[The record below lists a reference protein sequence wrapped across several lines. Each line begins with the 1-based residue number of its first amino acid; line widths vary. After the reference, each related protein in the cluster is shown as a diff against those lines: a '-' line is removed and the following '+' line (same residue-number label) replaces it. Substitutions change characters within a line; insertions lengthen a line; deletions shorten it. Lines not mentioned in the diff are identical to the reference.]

1 MMDQAAQFLR
11 IVRSEVLESIY
22 LLAKRDCKIHLQA
35 QGSRGS
41 RRNRILY
48 LIKPCPR
55 INSGFQFRRCFE
67 KDQWTLLKNK
77 GERKM
82 TAKNGNRLQHHLTA
96 VKEGKRCF
104 ENAFESIARMIL
116 ESEIEKVVVNG
127 RTTYD
132 FTIFRTGK
140 KHIIGIY
147 DEINSFVSFVK
158 DAAEGGSSK
167 EMAFVLVGEPGNGK
181 TFFVEFLCSM
191 YRSFLAN
198 EKNRKYTFRFTNMD
212 RLGSYGKISTIESQT
227 YEDPMILAMNL
238 FENPD
243 DNKTFLAKQI
253 GFSDKEIEQ
262 LYDNY
267 RPLGACSGYMWND
280 IINLADGNIDEML
293 KHIEIIP
300 VPMTESLGTI
310 TGKYPAKDKITSSA
324 VDLLGEESIQR
335 LLHITDT
342 NNPYRFDLRRGAL
355 ARVAGGGIHFSD
367 EVFKN
372 KKDLV
377 QVYLGVI
384 QNRVIEIDGYKW
396 PIDTLIVATSNN
408 SEFNRF
414 LSEKEE
420 APIVD
425 RCRICYVSHN
435 TNYKLQENLTS
446 YAIGNEAKT
455 TLDRKDLHRDPNLN
469 YATSVAVVL
478 TRLPRSEKLTAIE
491 TMKLSAGEVAGEKSI
506 KTLAE
511 VIDTLNQDPDITKRF
526 GQKGLGQRNLGRA
539 IQLLIESS
547 ETNEGRCMFA
557 YDIYKT
563 LERVVLDY
571 VTEVNDRA
579 KYLEDLKTAKGMY
592 RERIMTEMFN
602 AYMDEPFA
610 IRKDVMNYVNMI
622 IGIDAENLGPDKMWK
637 YKDPQTGELKALKV
651 DERYIKG
658 VEERLGLKTE
668 EQRETFRTSI
678 RKIYGQKISVDPNYD
693 FMDNLE
699 LVKAV
704 TDVRL
709 KSDIAGA
716 GSLIGALANRTN
728 EENQKL
734 YDRMIDTMLNKLNY
748 CKTCAQKTIEYFC
761 TQEDEN

>member
-1 MMDQAAQFLR
+1 MPNNSKTLQ
-11 IVRSEVLESIY
+11 Y
-22 LLAKRDCKIHLQA
+22 HLQEVK
-35 QGSRGS
+35 QG
-41 RRNRILY
+41 N
-48 LIKPCPR
+48 
-55 INSGFQFRRCFE
+55 
-67 KDQWTLLKNK
+67 
-77 GERKM
+77 
-82 TAKNGNRLQHHLTA
+82 
-96 VKEGKRCF
+96 RCF
-104 ENAFESIARMIL
+104 ENAFQSVSRMVL
-116 ESEIEKVVVNG
+116 ESKIEKVVVNG
-127 RTTYD
+127 KTTYD
-132 FTIFRTGK
+132 FSIFREGS
-140 KHIIGIY
+140 KHVIGMY
-147 DEINSFVSFVK
+147 DEINSFVSYVK

-181 TFFVEFLCSM
+181 TFLVEFLAAK
-191 YRSFLAN
+191 YRGFLSID
-198 EKNRKYTFRFTNMD
+198 KNRKYTFKFLNLD
-212 RLGSYGKISTIESQT
+212 KVGNYGKINTIESQT
-227 YEDPMILAMNL
+227 YEDPMILAMSL

-243 DNKTFLAKQI
+243 QNKEYLAKQI
-253 GFSDKEIEQ
+253 GFSDKEIDQ

-267 RPLGACSGYMWND
+267 RPLGACSSYILND
-280 IINLADGNIDEML
+280 IRNYTDGNMDEVL
-293 KHIEIIP
+293 NYIEIIP
-300 VPMTESLGTI
+300 VPLTESLGTV
-310 TGKYPAKDKITSSA
+310 TGKYPAKDKITSSS

-367 EVFKN
+367 EIYKN

-384 QNRVIEIDGYKW
+384 QNRNIEIDGYKW

-408 SEFNRF
+408 SEFHRF

-435 TNYKLQENLTS
+435 TNYKLQGELTG
-446 YAIGNEAKT
+446 YAIGSETRT
-455 TLDRKDLHRDPNLN
+455 TLNQENLHQDPNLN
-469 YATSVAVVL
+469 YASSIAVVL
-478 TRLPRSEKLTAIE
+478 SRLPRSEKLTPVE
-491 TMKLSAGEVAGEKSI
+491 TMKLAAGEVAGEKSI

-511 VIDTLNQDPDITKRF
+511 VIDTLNQDPEIINRF

-547 ETNEGRCMFA
+547 ETNEGECMFA
-557 YDIYKT
+557 YDIFRS
-563 LERVVLDY
+563 LDRIILDY
-571 VTEVNDRA
+571 VTDANDRA
-579 KYLEDLKTAKGMY
+579 KYLEDLKIAKGLY

-602 AYMDEPFA
+602 AYMDEPYA

-637 YKDPQTGELKALKV
+637 YKDPQTAELKALKI
-651 DERYIKG
+651 DERYINS
-658 VEERLGLKTE
+658 VEERLGLKSE
-668 EQRETFRTSI
+668 EQRESFRTSI
-678 RKIYGQKISVDPNYD
+678 RKIYGQKISVDPDYD

-734 YDRMIDTMLNKLNY
+734 YDRMIATMLEKLGY

-761 TQEDEN
+761 TQEDEK

>member
-1 MMDQAAQFLR
+1 MPKK
-11 IVRSEVLESIY
+11 SI
-22 LLAKRDCKIHLQA
+22 
-35 QGSRGS
+35 
-41 RRNRILY
+41 
-48 LIKPCPR
+48 
-55 INSGFQFRRCFE
+55 
-67 KDQWTLLKNK
+67 TLH
-77 GERKM
+77 
-82 TAKNGNRLQHHLTA
+82 QHLTA
-96 VKEGKRCF
+96 VKVGKLRF
-104 ENAFESIARMIL
+104 ENAFQGVSRMIL
-116 ESEIEKVVVNG
+116 ENEIEKVVVNG
-127 RTTYD
+127 KTTYD
-132 FTIFRTGK
+132 FKIFRNGS
-140 KHIIGIY
+140 KHIIGMY
-147 DEINSFVSFVK
+147 EEINSLVSYVK
-158 DAAEGGSSK
+158 DAAEGGSSQ

-181 TFFVEFLCSM
+181 TFLVEFLASR
-191 YRSFLAN
+191 YRNFLSIEN
-198 EKNRKYTFRFTNMD
+198 NRKYTFKFLNLD
-212 RLGSYGKISTIESQT
+212 KVGNYGKITAIESQT
-227 YEDPMILAMNL
+227 YEDPMLLAMNL
-238 FENPD
+238 FD
-243 DNKTFLAKQI
+243 DSDKNKEYLAKQI
-253 GFSDKEIEQ
+253 GFSDKDIEK
-262 LYDNY
+262 LYENY
-267 RPLGACSGYMWND
+267 RPLGACSGYIWND
-280 IINLADGNIDEML
+280 IQAHCDGNIDEAL
-293 KHIEIIP
+293 KFVEITP
-300 VPMTESLGTI
+300 VPLTESLGTL

-367 EVFKN
+367 EIFKN

-384 QNRVIEIDGYKW
+384 QNRSIEIDGFKW

-408 SEFNRF
+408 SEFHRF

-435 TNYKLQENLTS
+435 TNYKLQRELTN
-446 YAIGNEAKT
+446 YAIGSETRT
-455 TLDRKDLHRDPNLN
+455 TLTHEDLHQDPNMN
-469 YATSVAVVL
+469 YASSVAAVL
-478 TRLPRSEKLTAIE
+478 SRLPRSEKLTPVE
-491 TMKLSAGEVAGEKSI
+491 TMKLAAGEVAGEKSI

-511 VIDTLNQDPDITKRF
+511 VIDTLNQDPDIINRF

-557 YDIYKT
+557 YDIFKA
-563 LERVVLDY
+563 LERIVLDY
-571 VTEVNDRA
+571 VTEANDRA
-579 KYLEDLKTAKGMY
+579 KYLEDLKTGKGLY

-602 AYMDEPFA
+602 AYMDEPYA

-622 IGIDAENLGPDKMWK
+622 IGIDAENLGADKMWK
-637 YKDPQTGELKALKV
+637 YKDPQNSELKALKI
-651 DERYIKG
+651 DERYINS

-668 EQRETFRTSI
+668 EQRESFRTSI
-678 RKIYGQKISVDPNYD
+678 RKIYGQKISVDPDYD

-734 YDRMIDTMLNKLNY
+734 YDRMIETMLKKLGY

-761 TQEDEN
+761 TQEDEK

>member
-1 MMDQAAQFLR
+1 M
-11 IVRSEVLESIY
+11 S
-22 LLAKRDCKIHLQA
+22 
-35 QGSRGS
+35 
-41 RRNRILY
+41 N
-48 LIKPCPR
+48 
-55 INSGFQFRRCFE
+55 NSN
-67 KDQWTLLKNK
+67 TL
-77 GERKM
+77 
-82 TAKNGNRLQHHLTA
+82 HHHMKA
-96 VKEGKRCF
+96 IKEGQRHF
-104 ENAFESIARMIL
+104 ENAFQSVSRMIL
-116 ESEIEKVVVNG
+116 GSPIEKVVVNG
-127 RTTYD
+127 KTTYD
-132 FTIFRTGK
+132 FSIFREGS
-140 KHIIGIY
+140 KHVIGMY
-147 DEINSFVSFVK
+147 DEINSFVSYVK

-181 TFFVEFLCSM
+181 TFLVEFLAGK
-191 YRSFLAN
+191 YRNFLSK
-198 EKNRKYTFRFTNMD
+198 EKNRKYTFKFLNLAD
-212 RLGSYGKISTIESQT
+212 IGNYGKINIIESQT

-238 FENPD
+238 FEDPD
-243 DNKTFLAKQI
+243 RNKEFLAKQI
-253 GFSDKEIEQ
+253 GFSDNEIET
-262 LYDNY
+262 LYENY
-267 RPLGACSGYMWND
+267 RPLGACSAYIWND
-280 IINLADGNIDEML
+280 IRMFTGGAIDDML
-293 KHIEIIP
+293 KFVEITP
-300 VPMTESLGTI
+300 VPLTESLGTV

-367 EVFKN
+367 EIYKN

-384 QNRVIEIDGYKW
+384 QNRNIEIDGYKW

-408 SEFNRF
+408 SEFHRF

-435 TNYKLQENLTS
+435 TNYKLQKDLTI
-446 YAIGNEAKT
+446 YAIGSETRT
-455 TLDRKDLHRDPNLN
+455 TLTKEILHQDPNLN
-469 YATSVAVVL
+469 YAASVAAVL
-478 TRLPRSEKLTAIE
+478 SRLPRSEKLTPVE
-491 TMKLSAGEVAGEKSI
+491 TMKLAAGEVAGEKSI

-511 VIDTLNQDPDITKRF
+511 VIDTLNQDPEIINRF
-526 GQKGLGQRNLGRA
+526 GQKGLGQRNLGRS

-547 ETNEGRCMFA
+547 ETNEGECMFA
-557 YDIYKT
+557 YDIFRA
-563 LERVVLDY
+563 LERIILDY
-571 VTEVNDRA
+571 VTEANDRT

-637 YKDPQTGELKALKV
+637 YKDPQTGELRALKI
-651 DERYIKG
+651 DERYINS

-668 EQRETFRTSI
+668 EQRESFRTSI
-678 RKIYGQKISVDPNYD
+678 RKIYGQKISVDPDYD

-734 YDRMIDTMLNKLNY
+734 YDRMIDTMLNKLGY
-748 CKTCAQKTIEYFC
+748 CRTCAQKTIEYFC
-761 TQEDEN
+761 TQEDEK

>member
-1 MMDQAAQFLR
+1 MPKNSSTLHR
-11 IVRSEVLESIY
+11 H
-22 LLAKRDCKIHLQA
+22 LA
-35 QGSRGS
+35 
-41 RRNRILY
+41 
-48 LIKPCPR
+48 
-55 INSGFQFRRCFE
+55 
-67 KDQWTLLKNK
+67 
-77 GERKM
+77 
-82 TAKNGNRLQHHLTA
+82 A
-96 VKEGKRCF
+96 VKDGKLRF
-104 ENAFESIARMIL
+104 ENAFQGVSRMIL
-116 ESEIEKVVVNG
+116 EDKIEKVVVNG
-127 RTTYD
+127 KTTYD
-132 FTIFRTGK
+132 FKIFRNGS
-140 KHIIGIY
+140 KHVIGMY
-147 DEINSFVSFVK
+147 EEINSLVSYVK
-158 DAAEGGSSK
+158 DASEGGSSK

-181 TFFVEFLCSM
+181 TFLVEFLGGR
-191 YRSFLAN
+191 YRNFLAQ
-198 EKNRKYTFRFTNMD
+198 EKNRKFTFKFLNLD
-212 RLGSYGKISTIESQT
+212 KIGNYGKISTIESQT

-238 FENPD
+238 FD
-243 DNKTFLAKQI
+243 DSDKNKEFLAKQI
-253 GFSDKEIEQ
+253 GFSDKDIEK
-262 LYDNY
+262 LYENY
-267 RPLGACSGYMWND
+267 RPLGACSGYIWND
-280 IINLADGNIDEML
+280 FQTHCDGNIDEML
-293 KHIEIIP
+293 KFIEITP
-300 VPMTESLGTI
+300 VPLTESLGTV

-335 LLHITDT
+335 LLHIADT

-367 EVFKN
+367 EIYKN

-384 QNRVIEIDGYKW
+384 QNRSIEIDGFKW
-396 PIDTLIVATSNN
+396 PIDTLIVATSNT
-408 SEFNRF
+408 SEFHRF

-435 TNYKLQENLTS
+435 TNYKLQNELTR
-446 YAIGNEAKT
+446 YAIGSEGRT
-455 TLDRKDLHRDPNLN
+455 TLTRENLHQDPNLN
-469 YATSVAVVL
+469 YASSVAAVL
-478 TRLPRSEKLTAIE
+478 SRLPRSEKLTPVE
-491 TMKLSAGEVAGEKSI
+491 TMKLAAGEVAGEKSI

-511 VIDTLNQDPDITKRF
+511 VIDTLNQDPEIINRF

-557 YDIYKT
+557 YDIFKA
-563 LERVVLDY
+563 LERIILDY
-571 VTEVNDRA
+571 VTEANDRA
-579 KYLEDLKTAKGMY
+579 KYLEDLKTGKGLY

-637 YKDPQTGELKALKV
+637 YKDPQNGELKALKI
-651 DERYIKG
+651 DERYINS

-668 EQRETFRTSI
+668 EQRESFRTSI
-678 RKIYGQKISVDPNYD
+678 RKIYGQKISVDPDYD

-734 YDRMIDTMLNKLNY
+734 YDRMIETMLNKLGY
-748 CKTCAQKTIEYFC
+748 CRTCAQKTIEYFC
-761 TQEDEN
+761 TQEDEK

>member
-1 MMDQAAQFLR
+1 M
-11 IVRSEVLESIY
+11 S
-22 LLAKRDCKIHLQA
+22 K
-35 QGSRGS
+35 
-41 RRNRILY
+41 N
-48 LIKPCPR
+48 
-55 INSGFQFRRCFE
+55 NS
-67 KDQWTLLKNK
+67 TL
-77 GERKM
+77 
-82 TAKNGNRLQHHLTA
+82 HHHITA
-96 VKEGKRCF
+96 VKQGERRF
-104 ENAFESIARMIL
+104 ENAFQGVSRMVL
-116 ESEIEKVVVNG
+116 ENEIEKVVVNG
-127 RTTYD
+127 KTTYD
-132 FTIFRTGK
+132 FKIFRSGA
-140 KHIIGIY
+140 KHVIGMY
-147 DEINSFVSFVK
+147 DEINSFVSYVK

-181 TFFVEFLCSM
+181 TFLVEFLAGK
-191 YRSFLAN
+191 YRSFLSR
-198 EKNRKYTFRFTNMD
+198 EENRKYTFKF
-212 RLGSYGKISTIESQT
+212 LGLDKVGNYGKISTIESQT

-238 FENPD
+238 FENED
-243 DNKTFLAKQI
+243 ENRQFLAKQI
-253 GFSDKEIEQ
+253 GFSDDDIEK
-262 LYDNY
+262 LYENY
-267 RPLGACSGYMWND
+267 RPLGACSGYIWND
-280 IINLADGNIDEML
+280 IRNHCDGVIDEMF
-293 KHIEIIP
+293 KFIEIIP
-300 VPMTESLGTI
+300 VPLTESLGTV

-367 EVFKN
+367 EIYKN

-384 QNRVIEIDGYKW
+384 QNRNIEIDGFKW

-408 SEFNRF
+408 SEFHRF

-435 TNYKLQENLTS
+435 TNYKLQKELTA
-446 YAIGNEAKT
+446 YTIGSETRT
-455 TLDRKDLHRDPNLN
+455 TLTREDLHQDPNLN
-469 YATSVAVVL
+469 YAASVASVL
-478 TRLPRSEKLTAIE
+478 SRLPRSEKLTPVE
-491 TMKLSAGEVAGEKSI
+491 TMKLAAGEVAGEKSI

-511 VIDTLNQDPDITKRF
+511 VIDTLNQDPEIINRF

-557 YDIYKT
+557 YDIYKA
-563 LERVVLDY
+563 LERIVLDY
-571 VTEVNDRA
+571 VTEANDRA
-579 KYLEDLKTAKGMY
+579 KYLEDLKTAKGLY

-602 AYMDEPFA
+602 AYMDEPYA

-637 YKDPQTGELKALKV
+637 YKDPQNGELKALKI
-651 DERYIKG
+651 DERYINS

-668 EQRETFRTSI
+668 EQRESFRTSI
-678 RKIYGQKISVDPNYD
+678 RKIYGQKISVDPDYD

-734 YDRMIDTMLNKLNY
+734 YDRMIETMLNKLGY

-761 TQEDEN
+761 TQEDEK

>member
-1 MMDQAAQFLR
+1 MSNNANTLR
-11 IVRSEVLESIY
+11 
-22 LLAKRDCKIHLQA
+22 
-35 QGSRGS
+35 
-41 RRNRILY
+41 
-48 LIKPCPR
+48 
-55 INSGFQFRRCFE
+55 
-67 KDQWTLLKNK
+67 
-77 GERKM
+77 
-82 TAKNGNRLQHHLTA
+82 HHLTE
-96 VKEGKRCF
+96 VKEGNRRF
-104 ENAFESIARMIL
+104 ENAFQGVSRMIL
-116 ESEIEKVVVNG
+116 DSDITKAVVNG
-127 RTTYD
+127 KTTYD
-132 FTIFRTGK
+132 FSIFREGP
-140 KHIIGIY
+140 KHVIGMY
-147 DEINSFVSFVK
+147 DEINSFVSYVK

-181 TFFVEFLCSM
+181 TFLVEFLSTK
-191 YRSFLAN
+191 YRNFLSKD
-198 EKNRKYTFRFTNMD
+198 KNRKYTFKFLN
-212 RLGSYGKISTIESQT
+212 LAKLENYGRIATIESQT

-238 FENPD
+238 FEDSDQNRE
-243 DNKTFLAKQI
+243 FLVKQI
-253 GFSDKEIEQ
+253 GFSDKEVEVV
-262 LYDNY
+262 YENY
-267 RPLGACSGYMWND
+267 RPIGACSGYIWND
-280 IINLADGNIDEML
+280 IRNFTGGAIDEML
-293 KHIEIIP
+293 KFIEIIP
-300 VPMTESLGTI
+300 VPLTESLGTV
-310 TGKYPAKDKITSSA
+310 TGKYPAKDKITSSS

-335 LLHITDT
+335 LLYITDT

-367 EVFKN
+367 EIYKN

-384 QNRVIEIDGYKW
+384 QNRSIEIDGYKW

-408 SEFNRF
+408 SEFHRF

-435 TNYKLQENLTS
+435 TNYKLQKDLTK
-446 YAIGNEAKT
+446 YAIGSEART
-455 TLDRKDLHRDPNLN
+455 TLTGENLHQDPNLN
-469 YATSVAVVL
+469 YATSIAVVL
-478 TRLPRSEKLTAIE
+478 SRLPRSEKLTPVE

-511 VIDTLNQDPDITKRF
+511 VIDTLNQDPNIINRF

-539 IQLLIESS
+539 IQLSIESS

-557 YDIYKT
+557 YDIFKA
-563 LERVVLDY
+563 LDRIILDY
-571 VTEVNDRA
+571 VTEANDRT
-579 KYLEDLKTAKGMY
+579 KYLEDLKTAKGLY

-637 YKDPQTGELKALKV
+637 YKNPQTGELQALKI
-651 DERYIKG
+651 DERYINS
-658 VEERLGLKTE
+658 VEERLGLKSE
-668 EQRETFRTSI
+668 EQRDSFRTSI
-678 RKIYGQKISVDPNYD
+678 RKIYGQKISVNPDYD

-734 YDRMIDTMLNKLNY
+734 YDRMIDTMLEKLGY

-761 TQEDEN
+761 TQEDEK

>member
-1 MMDQAAQFLR
+1 MAKSKNNTLQ
-11 IVRSEVLESIY
+11 Y
-22 LLAKRDCKIHLQA
+22 HLA
-35 QGSRGS
+35 
-41 RRNRILY
+41 
-48 LIKPCPR
+48 
-55 INSGFQFRRCFE
+55 
-67 KDQWTLLKNK
+67 
-77 GERKM
+77 
-82 TAKNGNRLQHHLTA
+82 A
-96 VKEGKRCF
+96 VKEGKRSF
-104 ENAFESIARMIL
+104 ENAFQSVTRMIL

-127 RTTYD
+127 KTTYD
-132 FTIFRTGK
+132 FSIFRTGK
-140 KHIIGIY
+140 KHIIGMY
-147 DEINSFVSFVK
+147 DEINSFVSYVK
-158 DAAEGGSSK
+158 DASEGGSSS
-167 EMAFVLVGEPGNGK
+167 EMAFVFVGEPGNGK
-181 TFFVEFLCSM
+181 TFFVEFLSAK
-191 YRSFLAN
+191 YRNFLT
-198 EKNRKYTFRFTNMD
+198 EDKNRRYTFKFLNMD
-212 RLGSYGKISTIESQT
+212 KLGNYGRITTIESQT
-227 YEDPMILAMNL
+227 YEDPVILSMNL
-238 FENPD
+238 FEAPD
-243 DNKTFLAKQI
+243 ENKTFLTKQI
-253 GFSDKEIEQ
+253 GFSDNEVEK
-262 LYDNY
+262 LYDDY
-267 RPLGACSGYMWND
+267 RPMGACSGYIWND
-280 IINLADGNIDEML
+280 IRNFTDGNIDEML
-293 KHIEIIP
+293 KFIEIIP
-300 VPMTESLGTI
+300 VPLTESLGTV

-335 LLHITDT
+335 LLHIADT

-367 EVFKN
+367 EIYKN

-408 SEFNRF
+408 SEFHKY

-420 APIVD
+420 APIID

-435 TNYKLQENLTS
+435 TNYKLQKGLTA
-446 YAIGNEAKT
+446 YAIGSETRT
-455 TLDRKDLHRDPNLN
+455 TITRDYLHQDPNLN
-469 YATSVAVVL
+469 YAASVAPVL
-478 TRLPRSEKLTAIE
+478 TRLPRSEKLTPVE

-511 VIDTLNQDPDITKRF
+511 VIDTLNQDPEIINRF

-547 ETNEGRCMFA
+547 ETNEGKCMFA
-557 YDIYKT
+557 YDVFKA
-563 LERVVLDY
+563 LERVILDY
-571 VTEVNDRA
+571 VTEANDRT
-579 KYLEDLKTAKGMY
+579 KYLEDLKTAKGLY

-637 YKDPQTGELKALKV
+637 YKDPQTGELKALKI
-651 DERYIKG
+651 DERYINS
-658 VEERLGLKTE
+658 VEERLELKTK
-668 EQRETFRTSI
+668 EQREAFRTSI
-678 RKIYGQKISVDPNYD
+678 RKIYGQKISVDPDYD

-734 YDRMIDTMLNKLNY
+734 YDRMVDTMLSKLNY

-761 TQEDEN
+761 TQEDET

>member
-1 MMDQAAQFLR
+1 MPKK
-11 IVRSEVLESIY
+11 SI
-22 LLAKRDCKIHLQA
+22 
-35 QGSRGS
+35 
-41 RRNRILY
+41 
-48 LIKPCPR
+48 
-55 INSGFQFRRCFE
+55 
-67 KDQWTLLKNK
+67 TLH
-77 GERKM
+77 
-82 TAKNGNRLQHHLTA
+82 QHMTA
-96 VKEGKRCF
+96 VKDGKLRF
-104 ENAFESIARMIL
+104 ENAFQGVSRMIL
-116 ESEIEKVVVNG
+116 ENEIEKVVVNG
-127 RTTYD
+127 KTTYD
-132 FTIFRTGK
+132 FKIFRNGS
-140 KHIIGIY
+140 KHVIGMY
-147 DEINSFVSFVK
+147 DEINSFVSYVK
-158 DAAEGGSSK
+158 DAAENGSSK

-181 TFFVEFLCSM
+181 TFFVEFLATK
-191 YRSFLAN
+191 YREFLVQ
-198 EKNRKYTFRFTNMD
+198 EKNRKYTFKFLNLD
-212 RLGSYGKISTIESQT
+212 NVGNYGKISTIESQT

-238 FENPD
+238 FEDSDENRQY
-243 DNKTFLAKQI
+243 LAKQI
-253 GFSDKEIEQ
+253 GFSDKDLEK
-262 LYDNY
+262 LYENY
-267 RPLGACSGYMWND
+267 RPLGACSGYIWND
-280 IINLADGNIDEML
+280 LRNHCNGNIDEML
-293 KHIEIIP
+293 KFIEITP
-300 VPMTESLGTI
+300 VPLTESLGTI

-367 EVFKN
+367 EIFKN

-384 QNRVIEIDGYKW
+384 QNRNIEIDGFKW

-408 SEFNRF
+408 SEFHRF

-435 TNYKLQENLTS
+435 TNYKLQKELTA
-446 YAIGNEAKT
+446 YTIGSETRT
-455 TLDRKDLHRDPNLN
+455 TLTREDLHQDPNLN
-469 YATSVAVVL
+469 YAASVASVL
-478 TRLPRSEKLTAIE
+478 SRLPRSEKLTPVE
-491 TMKLSAGEVAGEKSI
+491 TMKLAAGEVAGEKSI

-511 VIDTLNQDPDITKRF
+511 VIDTLNQDPEIINRF

-557 YDIYKT
+557 YDIFKA
-563 LERVVLDY
+563 LERIVLDY
-571 VTEVNDRA
+571 VTEANDRA
-579 KYLEDLKTAKGMY
+579 KYLEDLKTGKGLY

-602 AYMDEPFA
+602 AYMDEPYA

-637 YKDPQTGELKALKV
+637 YKDPQNGELKALKI
-651 DERYIKG
+651 DERYINS

-668 EQRETFRTSI
+668 EQRESFRTSI
-678 RKIYGQKISVDPNYD
+678 RKIYGQKISVDPDYD

-734 YDRMIDTMLNKLNY
+734 YDRMIETMLNKLGY
-748 CKTCAQKTIEYFC
+748 CRTCAQKTIEYFC
-761 TQEDEN
+761 TQEDEK

>member
-1 MMDQAAQFLR
+1 M
-11 IVRSEVLESIY
+11 EE
-22 LLAKRDCKIHLQA
+22 
-35 QGSRGS
+35 
-41 RRNRILY
+41 NR
-48 LIKPCPR
+48 K
-55 INSGFQFRRCFE
+55 
-67 KDQWTLLKNK
+67 
-77 GERKM
+77 
-82 TAKNGNRLQHHLTA
+82 RLQDHLAA
-96 VKEGKRCF
+96 VKEGNRCF
-104 ENAFESIARMIL
+104 ENAFQGVTRMIL
-116 ESEIEKVVVNG
+116 EKPIEKVVVNG
-127 RTTYD
+127 KTTYD
-132 FTIFRTGK
+132 FAIFRQGK
-140 KHIIGIY
+140 KHVIGMY
-147 DEINSFVSFVK
+147 DELNSFVSYVK

-181 TFFVEFLCSM
+181 TFFVDFLCMKYREFLSQ
-191 YRSFLAN
+191 
-198 EKNRKYTFRFTNMD
+198 EKNRKYTFRFMNID
-212 RLGSYGKISTIESQT
+212 KLEGYGRLKVIESQT

-238 FENPD
+238 FED
-243 DNKTFLAKQI
+243 MDETKRYLGEKA
-253 GFSDKEIEQ
+253 GFTDEEREQ
-262 LYDNY
+262 LYENY
-267 RPLGACSGYMWND
+267 RPLGACSGYIWND
-280 IINLADGNIDEML
+280 IRTQTGGDMDDML
-293 KHIEIIP
+293 KFVEIVP
-300 VPMTESLGTI
+300 VPLTESLGTI

-367 EVFKN
+367 EIYKN

-384 QNRVIEIDGYKW
+384 QNRTIEIDGYKW
-396 PIDTLIVATSNN
+396 PIDSLILATSNN
-408 SEFNRF
+408 NEFYRF
-414 LSEKEE
+414 LAEKEE

-435 TNYKLQENLTS
+435 TNYKLQKDLTA
-446 YAIGNEAKT
+446 YAIGSEART
-455 TLDRKDLHRDPNLN
+455 TLTKEKLHQDPNVN
-469 YATSVAVVL
+469 YAASVAVVL
-478 TRLPRSEKLTAIE
+478 TRLPRSEKLTPIE
-491 TMKLSAGEVAGEKSI
+491 TMKLAAGEVAGEKSI

-511 VIDTLNQDPDITKRF
+511 VIDMLNQDPQITNRF

-539 IQLLIESS
+539 LQLLIESS
-547 ETNEGRCMFA
+547 ETNEGECMFA
-557 YDIYKT
+557 YDIFKA
-563 LERVVLDY
+563 LERIVLDY
-571 VTEVNDRA
+571 VSEANDRI
-579 KYLEDLKTAKGMY
+579 KYLEDLKTAKGLY

-622 IGIDAENLGPDKMWK
+622 IGTDAESLGPDKMWK
-637 YKDPQTGELKALKV
+637 YKDPQTGELKAMKI
-651 DERYIKG
+651 DERFIKS
-658 VEERLGLKTE
+658 VEERLQLKTE

-734 YDRMIDTMLNKLNY
+734 YDRMIETMLDKLTY

-761 TQEDEN
+761 TQEDEQ

>member
-1 MMDQAAQFLR
+1 MVHRKKHTLHDHLAA
-11 IVRSEVLESIY
+11 VK
-22 LLAKRDCKIHLQA
+22 A
-35 QGSRGS
+35 
-41 RRNRILY
+41 
-48 LIKPCPR
+48 
-55 INSGFQFRRCFE
+55 
-67 KDQWTLLKNK
+67 
-77 GERKM
+77 GER
-82 TAKNGNRLQHHLTA
+82 R
-96 VKEGKRCF
+96 F
-104 ENAFESIARMIL
+104 ENAFQGVSRMIL
-116 ESEIEKVVVNG
+116 ENDFEKVMVQG
-127 RTTYD
+127 KTTYN
-132 FTIFRTGK
+132 FKLFNTGG
-140 KHIIGIY
+140 KHIIGMY

-167 EMAFVLVGEPGNGK
+167 EMAYVLVGEPGNGK
-181 TFFVEFLCSM
+181 TFFVEFLCSK
-191 YRSFLAN
+191 YRHYLSQG
-198 EKNRKYTFRFTNMD
+198 KNKKYTFKFLNMD
-212 RLGSYGKISTIESQT
+212 KLESYGKITSIESQT
-227 YEDPMILAMNL
+227 YEDPMILALNL
-238 FENPD
+238 FED
-243 DNKTFLAKQI
+243 MEDNKTYLSKEI
-253 GFSDKEIEQ
+253 GFSDDEVESF
-262 LYDNY
+262 YENY
-267 RPLGACSGYMWND
+267 RPLGACSEYIWND
-280 IINLADGNIDEML
+280 VRSFTNNTMEDML
-293 KHIEIIP
+293 KFIEIVP
-300 VPMTESLGTI
+300 VPLTESLGTV

-367 EVFKN
+367 EIFKN

-384 QNRVIEIDGYKW
+384 QNRNIEIDGYKW

-414 LSEKEE
+414 MAEKEE

-425 RCRICYVSHN
+425 RCRVCYVSHN
-435 TNYKLQENLTS
+435 TNYKLQKDLTS
-446 YAIGNEAKT
+446 YAIGSDIKT
-455 TLDRKDLHRDPNLN
+455 TFSMEPLHKDPNLN
-469 YATSVAVVL
+469 YAASVAVVL

-491 TMKLSAGEVAGEKSI
+491 TMKLAAGEVAGEKSI
-506 KTLAE
+506 KTLSE
-511 VIDTLNQDPDITKRF
+511 VIDTLNQEPDITKRF

-539 IQLLIESS
+539 IQLMIESS
-547 ETNEGRCMFA
+547 ETNEGKCMFA
-557 YDIYKT
+557 YDIYKA

-571 VTEVNDRA
+571 VTDANDRA
-579 KYLEDLKTAKGMY
+579 KFLDDLKTARGMY
-592 RERIMTEMFN
+592 RERVMTEMFN

-637 YKDPQTGELKALKV
+637 YKDPQTGELQAMRI
-651 DERYIKG
+651 DERYIKSI
-658 VEERLGLKTE
+658 EERLGLKTE
-668 EQRETFRTSI
+668 EQRETFRTAI
-678 RKIYGQKISVDPNYD
+678 RKIYGQKIAVDPNYD

-734 YDRMIDTMLNKLNY
+734 YDRMILTMLEKLNY

>member
-1 MMDQAAQFLR
+1 MAGNSAKLLDHLAA
-11 IVRSEVLESIY
+11 Y
-22 LLAKRDCKIHLQA
+22 RD
-35 QGSRGS
+35 
-41 RRNRILY
+41 
-48 LIKPCPR
+48 
-55 INSGFQFRRCFE
+55 
-67 KDQWTLLKNK
+67 
-77 GERKM
+77 
-82 TAKNGNRLQHHLTA
+82 
-96 VKEGKRCF
+96 GKRTF
-104 ENAFESIARMIL
+104 ENAFQSVARMIL
-116 ESEIEKVVVNG
+116 GAGFEKVVVNG

-132 FTIFRTGK
+132 FTVFRTGK
-140 KHIIGIY
+140 KHTIGMY

-181 TFFVEFLCSM
+181 TFFVELLCSR
-191 YRSFLAN
+191 YREFLSL
-198 EKNRKYTFRFTNMD
+198 EENRRFTFRFTGLEK
-212 RLGSYGKISTIESQT
+212 LGHYGRINVIDSQT
-227 YEDPMILAMNL
+227 YEDPLILGMNL
-238 FENPD
+238 LPTVD
-243 DNKTFLAKQI
+243 ASRRFLADTA
-253 GFSDKEIEQ
+253 GLTEAQ
-262 LYDNY
+262 LAAVYDNY
-267 RPLGACSGYMWND
+267 RPLGACSGYIWED
-280 IINLADGNIDEML
+280 IRSWCNGDLEQML
-293 KHIEIIP
+293 EFIEVVP
-300 VPMTESLGTI
+300 VPLSESLGTV
-310 TGKYPAKDKITSSA
+310 TGKYPAKDKITSSS

-335 LLHITDT
+335 LLHISDT

-367 EVFKN
+367 EIFKN

-384 QNRVIEIDGYKW
+384 QNRAIEIDGYRW
-396 PIDTLIVATSNN
+396 PIDTLIIATSNN

-414 LSEKEE
+414 LAEKEE

-435 TNYKLQENLTS
+435 TNYRLQEGLTA
-446 YAIGNEAKT
+446 YAVGSEAKT
-455 TLDRKDLHRDPNLN
+455 TLTREALHQDPNLN
-469 YATSVAVVL
+469 YAASVGVVL
-478 TRLPRSEKLTAIE
+478 SRLPRSEKLSPVE
-491 TMKLSAGEVAGEKSI
+491 TMKLAAGEVAGEKSI
-506 KTLAE
+506 KALAE
-511 VIDTLNQDPDITKRF
+511 VIDTLGQDPDITKRF
-526 GQKGLGQRNLGRA
+526 GQRGMGHRSLGRA
-539 IQLLIESS
+539 IQLLVESS

-557 YDIYKT
+557 YDIFKT

-571 VTEVNDRA
+571 VVEPNDRA
-579 KYLEDLKTAKGMY
+579 KYLEDLKIARGLY

-602 AYMDEPFA
+602 AYMDEPYA

-622 IGIDAENLGPDKMWK
+622 IGIDAENLGPDRMWK
-637 YKDPQTGELKALKV
+637 YKDPQTRELKALKI
-651 DERYIKG
+651 DERYVKS
-658 VEERLGLKTE
+658 VEERIGLKTE
-668 EQRETFRTSI
+668 EQRESFRTSV

-734 YDRMIDTMLNKLNY
+734 YDRMITTMLEKLGY
-748 CKTCAQKTIEYFC
+748 CRTCSQKTIEYFC

>member
-1 MMDQAAQFLR
+1 MD
-11 IVRSEVLESIY
+11 
-22 LLAKRDCKIHLQA
+22 
-35 QGSRGS
+35 G
-41 RRNRILY
+41 
-48 LIKPCPR
+48 
-55 INSGFQFRRCFE
+55 
-67 KDQWTLLKNK
+67 
-77 GERKM
+77 
-82 TAKNGNRLQHHLTA
+82 NGNASLRHHLVA
-96 VKEGKRCF
+96 VREGKRCF
-104 ENAFESIARMIL
+104 ENAYQSVARMIL
-116 ESEIEKVVVNG
+116 ESEISKVVVNG
-127 RTTYD
+127 KTTYD
-132 FTIFRTGK
+132 FSLFRSGPRSV
-140 KHIIGIY
+140 IGMY

-167 EMAFVLVGEPGNGK
+167 EMAYVLVGEPGNGK
-181 TFFVEFLCSM
+181 TFFVEYLCTKYRQFLSIPQ
-191 YRSFLAN
+191 
-198 EKNRKYTFRFTNMD
+198 NRKYTFRFRHLD
-212 RLGSYGKISTIESQT
+212 RLEGYGRIRVIESQN
-227 YEDPMILAMNL
+227 YEDPAILAMNL
-238 FENPD
+238 FVSQEE
-243 DNKTFLAKQI
+243 TRAYLASQLR
-253 GFSDKEIEQ
+253 FSDQQIDK
-262 LYDNY
+262 LYENF
-267 RPLGACSGYMWND
+267 RPMGACSGYIWND
-280 IINLADGNIDEML
+280 IRNFTGGDMEKML
-293 KHIEIIP
+293 DFIEIVP
-300 VPMTESLGTI
+300 VPLIESLGTI

-367 EVFKN
+367 EIFKN

-384 QNRVIEIDGYKW
+384 QNRTIEIDGFKW
-396 PIDTLIVATSNN
+396 PIDTLIIATSNN

-414 LSEKEE
+414 LSEREE

-425 RCRICYVSHN
+425 RCRLSYVSHN
-435 TNYKLQENLTS
+435 TNYKLQKDLTL
-446 YAIGNEAKT
+446 YAIGSEAKT
-455 TLDRKDLHRDPNLN
+455 TLDKKDLHQDPNLN
-469 YATSVAVVL
+469 YAASVAVVL
-478 TRLPRSEKLTAIE
+478 TRLPRSEKLTPVE
-491 TMKLSAGEVAGEKSI
+491 TMKLAAGEVAGEKSI
-506 KTLAE
+506 KTLSE
-511 VIDTLNQDPDITKRF
+511 VIDMLNQEPDITKRF

-539 IQLLIESS
+539 IQLLLESS

-557 YDIYKT
+557 YDVFKT
-563 LERVVLDY
+563 LERVILDY
-571 VTEVNDRA
+571 VPDANNRA
-579 KYLEDLKTAKGMY
+579 KYLEDIRTGKGLY

-602 AYMDEPFA
+602 AYMDEPLA
-610 IRKDVMNYVNMI
+610 IKKDVMNYVNMI

-637 YKDPQTGELKALKV
+637 YKDPQSDELKALKV
-651 DERYIKG
+651 DERYINS
-658 VEERLGLKTE
+658 VEERLGLKTT

-734 YDRMIDTMLNKLNY
+734 YDRMVETMLNKLKY
-748 CKTCAQKTIEYFC
+748 CQTCAQKTIEYFC

>member
-1 MMDQAAQFLR
+1 MNN
-11 IVRSEVLESIY
+11 RSNTLVE
-22 LLAKRDCKIHLQA
+22 H
-35 QGSRGS
+35 
-41 RRNRILY
+41 
-48 LIKPCPR
+48 IK
-55 INSGFQFRRCFE
+55 
-67 KDQWTLLKNK
+67 
-77 GERKM
+77 
-82 TAKNGNRLQHHLTA
+82 A
-96 VKEGKRCF
+96 VKTGHRRF
-104 ENAFESIARMIL
+104 ENAYQGVARMIL
-116 ESEIEKVVVNG
+116 ENEIEKVVVNG
-127 RTTYD
+127 KTSYD
-132 FTIFRTGK
+132 FKIFRNGK
-140 KHIIGIY
+140 KHVIGMY

-158 DAAEGGSSK
+158 DAAEGGSSS
-167 EMAFVLVGEPGNGK
+167 EMAYVLVGEPGNGK
-181 TFFVEFLCSM
+181 TFFVEYLCSL
-191 YRSFLAN
+191 YRNFLTHGVN
-198 EKNRKYTFRFTNMD
+198 KKYTFRFINMD

-238 FENPD
+238 FEEPGRSQ
-243 DNKTFLAKQI
+243 TFMAEQA
-253 GFSDKEIEQ
+253 GFDDKEIEQ
-262 LYDNY
+262 LYANY
-267 RPLGACSGYMWND
+267 RPLGACSGYMLND
-280 IINLADGNIDEML
+280 IRTHTNGDLDAML
-293 KHIEIIP
+293 EFIEIVP
-300 VPMTESLGTI
+300 VPLTESLGTV

-335 LLHITDT
+335 LLHISDT

-367 EVFKN
+367 EMFKN

-396 PIDTLIVATSNN
+396 PIDTLILATSNN

-425 RCRICYVSHN
+425 RCRISYVSHN
-435 TNYKLQENLTS
+435 TNYKLQSDLTQ
-446 YAIGNEAKT
+446 YAIGNETKT
-455 TLDRKDLHRDPNLN
+455 TFTKEALHQDPNLN
-469 YATSVAVVL
+469 YAASVGAIL
-478 TRLPRSEKLTAIE
+478 TRLPRSEKLTPVE
-491 TMKLSAGEVAGEKSI
+491 TMKLAAGEVAGEKSI

-511 VIDTLNQDPDITKRF
+511 VIDTLGQDPDITKRF

-539 IQLLIESS
+539 IQLMVESS

-557 YDIYKT
+557 YDFYIAA
-563 LERVVLDY
+563 ERVVLDY
-571 VTEVNDRA
+571 VTEANDRA
-579 KYLEDLKTAKGMY
+579 KYLEDVKTGKGLY
-592 RERIMTEMFN
+592 RERVMTEMFN
-602 AYMDEPFA
+602 AYMDEPYA

-637 YKDPQTGELKALKV
+637 YKDPQTGELKAMKI
-651 DERYIKG
+651 DERYINS

-678 RKIYGQKISVDPNYD
+678 RKIYGQKISIDPNYD

-734 YDRMIDTMLNKLNY
+734 YDRMIDTMINKLHY
-748 CKTCAQKTIEYFC
+748 CPTCAQKTIEYFC
-761 TQEDEN
+761 TQEDEK